1 MIAIQNSKSGFHPH
15 WVEYCKKNNIP
26 FKLVNCY
33 DNDIIEQLEDCKILF
48 WHHHHN
54 GPKDILIA
62 KQLLYALE
70 HTGFSV
76 FPDFKTGWHFDDKI
90 AQKYLFERI
99 GAPLVPTYLF
109 LDKKEAIDWANKTT
123 FPKILKLRGG
133 AGSVN
138 VKLIKSKKEA
148 FKIINKAF
156 TEGISNDYALTS
168 FKERLKKY
176 RHGKA
181 SLKDVFMGFGRLII
195 KPSYLKVKRNEFGY
209 VYFQDFI
216 EGLDRDYRTK
226 VLDNKCWG
234 YQRMVRKGDFRA
246 SGSGAESYI
255 YTDNAIPDS
264 ILKLSFELTQKLS
277 LKNAAFDFLIA
288 KDKVYLVEV
297 SCFYGFHELEFHGYW
312 DEQLN
317 FHKEIFNPFG
327 WMIEEA
333 LKDI

>member
-1 MIAIQNSKSGFHPH
+1 MIAIHKSLNGFHPR
-15 WVEYCKKNNIP
+15 WVRYCEENNIP
-26 FKLVNCY
+26 YKIVNCY
-33 DNDIIEQLEDCKILF
+33 DNDIIKQLEDCKILF

-70 HTGFSV
+70 HTGFRV

-156 TEGISNDYALTS
+156 TEGISNDYSLTS

-181 SLKDVFMGFGRLII
+181 SLKDVLMGFGRLII
-195 KPSYLKVKRNEFGY
+195 KPNYLKVKTNEFGY

-216 EGLDRDYRTK
+216 DGNDSDIRII
-226 VLDNKCWG
+226 VINNKAFALK
-234 YQRMVRKGDFRA
+234 RFVRENDFRA
-246 SGSGAESYI
+246 SGSGNFAFEKENFDDR
-255 YTDNAIPDS
+255 T
-264 ILKLSFELTQKLS
+264 LKLAFETAKKL
-277 LKNAAFDFLIA
+277 KAQCVAFDFIFLKNNPVI
-288 KDKVYLVEV
+288 VEI
-297 SCFYGFHELEFHGYW
+297 SYGFNVPVYDNCQGFW
-312 DEQLN
+312 DENLN
-317 FHKEIFNPFG
+317 WYEGSFNPYG
-327 WMIEEA
+327 WMIEQA

>member
-1 MIAIQNSKSGFHPH
+1 MIAIHKSLNGFHPR
-15 WVEYCKKNNIP
+15 WVRYCEENNIP
-26 FKLVNCY
+26 YKIVNCY
-33 DNDIIEQLEDCKILF
+33 DNDIIKQLEDCKILF

-70 HTGFSV
+70 HTGFRV

-156 TEGISNDYALTS
+156 TEGISNDYSLTS

-195 KPSYLKVKRNEFGY
+195 KPNYLKVKTNEFGY

-216 EGLDRDYRTK
+216 DGNDSDIRII
-226 VLDNKCWG
+226 VINNKAFALK
-234 YQRMVRKGDFRA
+234 RFVRENDFRA
-246 SGSGAESYI
+246 SGSGNFAFEKENFDDR
-255 YTDNAIPDS
+255 T
-264 ILKLSFELTQKLS
+264 LKLAFETAKKL
-277 LKNAAFDFLIA
+277 KAQCVAFDFIFLKNNPVI
-288 KDKVYLVEV
+288 VEI
-297 SCFYGFHELEFHGYW
+297 SYGFNVPIYDNCQGFW
-312 DEQLN
+312 DENLN
-317 FHKEIFNPFG
+317 WYEGSFNPYG
-327 WMIEEA
+327 WMIEQA

>member
-70 HTGFSV
+70 HTGFRV

-133 AGSVN
+133 AG
-138 VKLIKSKKEA
+138 
-148 FKIINKAF
+148 KIIFDEIN
-156 TEGISNDYALTS
+156 
-168 FKERLKKY
+168 
-176 RHGKA
+176 
-181 SLKDVFMGFGRLII
+181 
-195 KPSYLKVKRNEFGY
+195 
-209 VYFQDFI
+209 
-216 EGLDRDYRTK
+216 
-226 VLDNKCWG
+226 
-234 YQRMVRKGDFRA
+234 
-246 SGSGAESYI
+246 
-255 YTDNAIPDS
+255 S
-264 ILKLSFELTQKLS
+264 I
-277 LKNAAFDFLIA
+277 
-288 KDKVYLVEV
+288 
-297 SCFYGFHELEFHGYW
+297 
-312 DEQLN
+312 
-317 FHKEIFNPFG
+317 
-327 WMIEEA
+327 
-333 LKDI
+333 

>member
-70 HTGFSV
+70 HTGFRV

-156 TEGISNDYALTS
+156 TEGISNDYSLTS

-195 KPSYLKVKRNEFGY
+195 KPNYLKVKTNEFGY

-216 EGLDRDYRTK
+216 DGNDSDIRII
-226 VLDNKCWG
+226 VINNKAFALK
-234 YQRMVRKGDFRA
+234 RFVRENDFRA
-246 SGSGAESYI
+246 SGSGNFAFEKENFDDR
-255 YTDNAIPDS
+255 T
-264 ILKLSFELTQKLS
+264 LKLAFETAKKL
-277 LKNAAFDFLIA
+277 KAQCVAFDFIFLKNNPVI
-288 KDKVYLVEV
+288 VEI
-297 SCFYGFHELEFHGYW
+297 SYGFNVPIYDNCQGFW
-312 DEQLN
+312 DENLN
-317 FHKEIFNPFG
+317 WYEGSFNPYG
-327 WMIEEA
+327 WMIEQA

>member
-70 HTGFSV
+70 HTGFRV

-156 TEGISNDYALTS
+156 TEGISNDYSLTS

-195 KPSYLKVKRNEFGY
+195 KPNYLKVKTNEFGY

-216 EGLDRDYRTK
+216 DGNDSDIRII
-226 VLDNKCWG
+226 VINNKAFALK
-234 YQRMVRKGDFRA
+234 RFVRENDFRA
-246 SGSGAESYI
+246 SGSGNFAFEKENFDDR
-255 YTDNAIPDS
+255 T
-264 ILKLSFELTQKLS
+264 LKLAFETAKKL
-277 LKNAAFDFLIA
+277 KAQCVAFDFIFLKNNPVI
-288 KDKVYLVEV
+288 VEI
-297 SCFYGFHELEFHGYW
+297 SYGFNVPIYDNCQGFW
-312 DEQLN
+312 DENLN
-317 FHKEIFNPFG
+317 WYEGSFNPYG
-327 WMIEEA
+327 WMIENIIDKE
-333 LKDI
+333 